1 MPTSQAVV
9 QWGAGAEREFQR
21 SHTERSSWATATM
34 SGSAVV
40 TVDGS
45 AREYST
51 LATQERV
58 LGSSE
63 PDGVRQ

>member
-1 MPTSQAVV
+1 
-9 QWGAGAEREFQR
+9 
-21 SHTERSSWATATM
+21 M

-40 TVDGS
+40 TVEWS

-63 PDGVRQ
+63 LDEGVKQ